1 METTGTKAGTASQSP
16 TELDAKR
23 AHVHNM
29 WGAVAQH
36 WAEHANYTDERHA
49 PTTRRLL
56 MDAAP
61 APGERVLELAC
72 GAGGLGLAAAALV
85 TPGGEVVLSDVI
97 AGMVGAAKERAA
109 ELGYR
114 NVAARVLD
122 LEGIAEPDGR
132 YDVVLCRDGLQFAL
146 DPGRAVREMRR
157 VLAPG
162 GRVAVAV
169 WAARSRNPW
178 LGVIL
183 AAVTAQ
189 TGRRVPPP
197 GLPGP
202 FAIDDPERLA
212 GLLVDA
218 GFTDVEVEELD
229 LPLRAISFTDWWERT
244 SALAGPLAALL
255 ATLPA
260 PAMAA
265 LRDRARDLAEPY
277 TTPDGLEF
285 PGLALVASGR
295 VA

>member
-1 METTGTKAGTASQSP
+1 MGPTGTKEGTAPQPLADLES
-16 TELDAKR
+16 KR
-23 AHVHNM
+23 AHVHKM
-29 WGAVAQH
+29 WGAVAPN
-36 WAEHANYTDERHA
+36 WSAHADYTDDRHA
-49 PTTRRLL
+49 ENTRRLL

-72 GAGGLGLAAAALV
+72 GAGGLGLAAATLV
-85 TPGGEVVLSDVI
+85 MPGGEVVLSDVV
-97 AGMVGAAKERAA
+97 AGMVSTAADRAA
-109 ELGYR
+109 ELGHQ
-114 NVAARVLD
+114 NVVARVLD
-122 LEGIAEPDGR
+122 LEEIAEPDGR

-157 VLAPG
+157 VLVPG

-183 AAVTAQ
+183 DAVTAQ
-189 TGRRVPPP
+189 TGRTVPPP

-212 GLLVDA
+212 GLLADA
-218 GFTDVEVEELD
+218 GFTDVAVGELD
-229 LPLRAISFTDWWERT
+229 LPLRATSFSDWWERT

-260 PAMAA
+260 PAMEA
-265 LRDRARDLAEPY
+265 LRERARQLAEGY

-285 PGLALVASGR
+285 PGVALVASGR
-295 VA
+295 VG